1 MVLISILL
9 CKYSFLF
16 KEKKRKKKESSHK
29 ALKNCLSLFNV
40 MGYETIWSFLG
51 LELFYLLEEQGSRD

>member
-16 KEKKRKKKESSHK
+16 KEKRKKKNLTKHSK
-29 ALKNCLSLFNV
+29 IVSLFNV
-40 MGYETIWSFLG
+40 PGYETIWSFLG
-51 LELFYLLEEQGSRD
+51 LELFYLLEEHGSRD